1 MILRLVVATVSVLSL
16 DYSPCKNKK
25 LHSLKKEAILW
36 VVKRNNIMK
45 YNQTLTDFDP
55 SIENEE
61 VMGPV
66 GFVNPEIR
74 RFETIQ
80 KVVNE
85 NMVRLPRKEDDR
97 RVRTFSEMEITM
109 VVELYKAKKSRRHIA
124 RLFDC
129 SYAPITRVLKEN
141 GLWKL

>member
-1 MILRLVVATVSVLSL
+1 MKATITQL
-16 DYSPCKNKK
+16 DST
-25 LHSLKKEAILW
+25 I
-36 VVKRNNIMK
+36 
-45 YNQTLTDFDP
+45 
-55 SIENEE
+55 NEE

-97 RVRTFSEMEITM
+97 RMRTFSEMEVTM
-109 VVELYKAKKSRRHIA
+109 VVELFKANKSRRHIS
-124 RLFDC
+124 RLLDC
-129 SYAPITRVLKEN
+129 SYAPITRVLKER
-141 GLWKL
+141 GLWKK